1 MRINDANQQPI
12 TNQPVRGKEPIRVE
26 SGYQKVREGSVDS
39 GAGATDTFTLS
50 SLSAAINAQT
60 EDSPERS
67 AKIDKLTKEVD
78 AGRYK
83 PDSKV
88 VSKKL
93 VEDALRKG
101 GPDVRDDP
109 QGS

>member
-12 TNQPVRGKEPIRVE
+12 SNQPVRGKEPNRVE
-26 SGYQKVREGSVDS
+26 SGYQKVRES
-39 GAGATDTFTLS
+39 GVEAGPGVTDTFTLS
-50 SLSAAINAQT
+50 SLSTSINAET
-60 EDSPERS
+60 EGSPERS
-67 AKIDKLTKEVD
+67 AKIDRLTKEVD
-78 AGRYK
+78 AGRYR

-101 GPDVRDDP
+101 IPESPDDP
-109 QGS
+109 K

>member
-12 TNQPVRGKEPIRVE
+12 SNQPVRGKEPNRVE
-26 SGYQKVREGSVDS
+26 SGYQKVRESGVEAGS
-39 GAGATDTFTLS
+39 GATDTLTLS
-50 SLSAAINAQT
+50 SLSTSINAETQ
-60 EDSPERS
+60 DSPERS
-67 AKIDKLTKEVD
+67 AKIDRLTREVD

-101 GPDVRDDP
+101 IPESPEDP
-109 QGS
+109 K